1 MKGGVDLPLLFLS
14 HLEVTQAS
22 FLCTPQLANTKK
34 GSREQST
41 EVEKALIALQGVLKW
56 PRKPSVLYCVWTEVM
71 DGRGWKGRDKSV
83 KNQWRKNYFEVEHFL
98 LLEVNP

>member
-41 EVEKALIALQGVLKW
+41 EVEKALIALQGVFKMA
-56 PRKPSVLYCVWTEVM
+56 KKTQYAVLCM
-71 DGRGWKGRDKSV
+71 DRGYGWKGLERKRKICQKSME
-83 KNQWRKNYFEVEHFL
+83 KKLF
-98 LLEVNP
+98 